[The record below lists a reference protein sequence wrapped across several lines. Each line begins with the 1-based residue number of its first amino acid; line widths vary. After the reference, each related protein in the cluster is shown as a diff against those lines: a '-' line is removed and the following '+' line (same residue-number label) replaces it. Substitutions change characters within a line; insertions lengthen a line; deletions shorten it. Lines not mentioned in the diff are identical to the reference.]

1 MLSFLKTRAE
11 LEVNQM
17 NTKNIFYRNKSLS
30 VSTDKSRNNDRYATE
45 AVRSSNKKIKINIV
59 NNFVK
64 K

>member
-1 MLSFLKTRAE
+1 
-11 LEVNQM
+11 M